1 MIESSAKIN
10 VNHYQIENL
19 ETPIKQYTNDKCKEN
34 VSWKKLKITQS
45 LMPIFFSLPGNATQ
59 NGLLLD
65 ALSVINLCQQL
76 PLQWFSL
83 CDSHSEKTKCN
94 W

>member
-1 MIESSAKIN
+1 MTSAK
-10 VNHYQIENL
+10 
-19 ETPIKQYTNDKCKEN
+19 KM
-34 VSWKKLKITQS
+34 SSKKLKIMQS
-45 LMPIFFSLPGNATQ
+45 LMPIFFSLLANATQ

-76 PLQWFSL
+76 PLQGFSL
-83 CDSHSEKTKCN
+83 CDSHSQKTKCN